1 MLPLSEPG
9 IILFF
14 DFHMGDVDLFLK
26 LDSQGILDVLL
37 VLLQLNV
44 IFKEN
49 GVVVNDLGIFYVV
62 ALDLIT

>member
-1 MLPLSEPG
+1 
-9 IILFF
+9 
-14 DFHMGDVDLFLK
+14 MGDVDLFLK